1 MENAMMNRHTD
12 KYQIDRQRSKDS
24 FTVSPQNNVT
34 KNWYWFEI
42 NYFIDYIYKNK
53 TIVLSFNSFV
63 FVYFQ
68 YSRWQQQIQ
77 KYLLNLK
84 YL

>member
-34 KNWYWFEI
+34 KNCYWFEI